1 MSAADGLR
9 CLRDHLWAAADVAR
23 GATRVPAPVLCDL
36 LAAGRRRGF
45 CESPDSLY
53 SVGFVRL
60 GSGVAYRLHL
70 PAGPA
75 FYSVVTLS
83 ADGTQ
88 RSLEL
93 VAPAGGAGLGA
104 RELALAE
111 GAGAP
116 WGLDT
121 ARLGGLAQVMVRQY
135 FDRTAGPRPGAPHL
149 IPVRVPERGPLR
161 RWADGALAGGR
172 FLAWRLRPV
181 AAIRLIRAWPHRRFP
196 VNRFL
201 TMEDVLDLWP
211 GGCRMVRRLGV
222 ETFRYAVC
230 VFALEPGEA
239 LEIRFRP
246 RGSRYHAF
254 SVNNDW
260 MQGIGTGRDASYRS
274 SFQAPPGSDG
284 EVTLRVSAQGGHRS
298 GDLATGG
305 RRSGLI
311 HFREILGRPGA
322 ELPACRPVARYLPKT
337 SPPGPALGG
346 PRETVTNGG

>member
-1 MSAADGLR
+1 MSATEGLR

-23 GATRVPAPVLCDL
+23 GAARVPAPVLCDL
-36 LAAGRRRGF
+36 LAGGRRRGF

-60 GSGVAYRLHL
+60 GPGVEHRLHL

-75 FYSVVTLS
+75 FYKVVTLS
-83 ADGTQ
+83 ADGVQ

-93 VAPAGGAGLGA
+93 VAPPGGAGLGA
-104 RELALAE
+104 RELTLAD

-121 ARLGGLAQVMVRQY
+121 SWFGGLAQVMVRQY
-135 FDRTAGPRPGAPHL
+135 FDRTAGPQPGAPRL
-149 IPVRVPERGPLR
+149 TPVRAPERGRWR
-161 RWADGALAGGR
+161 RWSDGALAAGR

-181 AAIRLIRAWPHRRFP
+181 AAIRFLRAWRRRRFP

-211 GGCRMVRRLGV
+211 GGPRTVRRLGV
-222 ETFRYAVC
+222 EAFRYAFC
-230 VFALEPGEA
+230 VFDLKPGEA
-239 LEIRFRP
+239 LEIRYRP
-246 RGSRYHAF
+246 RGSRYYAF

-260 MQGIGTGRDASYRS
+260 MQGVGSGRDAAYRS
-274 SFQAPPGSDG
+274 SFQAPPGPDG
-284 EVTLRVSAQGGHRS
+284 EVTLRVSAQGGDGS

-311 HFREILGRPGA
+311 HFREILGRPGS
-322 ELPACRPVARYLPKT
+322 ELPTCRPVAQD
-337 SPPGPALGG
+337 SPPGMLPAGARVTVIHGG
-346 PRETVTNGG
+346 